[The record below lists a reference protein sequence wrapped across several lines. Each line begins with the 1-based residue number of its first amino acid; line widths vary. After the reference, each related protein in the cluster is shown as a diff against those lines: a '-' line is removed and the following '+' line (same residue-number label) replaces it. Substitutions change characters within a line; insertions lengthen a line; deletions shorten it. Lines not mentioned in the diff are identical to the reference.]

1 MRLRDDHGQ
10 ALVLTIGATAAMLA
24 GAGGLG
30 MLARGLGVQAD
41 HQRAADLAAL
51 AGARA
56 LVDALPR
63 L

>member
-1 MRLRDDHGQ
+1 MTEGADDGQ
-10 ALVLTIGATAAMLA
+10 ALILVVGALAALLV

-30 MLARGLGVQAD
+30 MLARGLGAHAD

-56 LVDALPR
+56 R
-63 L
+63 